1 MSFQPP
7 RDENTGG
14 LPGYIV
20 VLAAFSVLMLLF
32 SVTMGLIA
40 FDVVDLPWDDEEVV
54 PTVGVPGQMLQTSG
68 FSVLESRDV
77 EGGKE
82 IDVTVSVTNTGDE
95 RLTNSW
101 MIVQCLDG
109 GNVSNSQLIVGIDP
123 DQTLEFS
130 LTLYGTGDP
139 ACTSPSIDYDSN

>member
-1 MSFQPP
+1 MSFEPP
-7 RDENTGG
+7 REENSNG

-20 VLAAFSVLMLLF
+20 VLAAFSLLLLLF
-32 SVTMGLIA
+32 SFAMGLIA
-40 FDVVDLPWDDEEVV
+40 FDVVDLPWDEDEPV
-54 PTVGVPGQMLQTSG
+54 PTVGVPGQALQTSG

-77 EGGKE
+77 EDGKE
-82 IDVTVSVTNTGDE
+82 IDVTVSVTNTGSE

-123 DQTLEFS
+123 DQTLKFE
-130 LTLYGTGDP
+130 LTLLGTGDP

>member
-7 RDENTGG
+7 RDENNRSM
-14 LPGYIV
+14 PGYIV
-20 VLAAFSVLMLLF
+20 VLAALSVILLLF
-32 SVTMGLIA
+32 SLTMGLIA
-40 FDVVDLPWDDEEVV
+40 FGVVDLPWDDEEDI

-68 FSVLESRDV
+68 FSVLESRDA

-82 IDVTVSVTNTGDE
+82 IDVNVSVTNVGDE
-95 RLTNSW
+95 RLRNSW

-123 DQTLEFS
+123 DQTLKFE